1 MAGTLVICP
10 SNGLCNRLGVV
21 SSFAVLARRSGRQLQ
36 VCWTTSRG
44 WSDEKLEDLFESRF
58 MQLSEAGFSFFN
70 AFGVR
75 LHEQLRGRG
84 VGGVDRVW
92 SASGDEAFA
101 AVFDPGAHPVIAY
114 LGYRRCQDLI
124 PPESRR
130 RLLPRFGR
138 DYAAELRRWR
148 PIGPI
153 QRQVDELASKFDAH
167 TVGVHIRRGDAGAHP
182 TLSGQYRRSSD
193 AAFMAA
199 MDRIRKRRPDTS
211 FFLATDCLET
221 EQRFVERYGEA
232 ILTNPAK
239 RFVPS
244 IYGAPKEN
252 QHDAVVDLFTLARSQ
267 RLLGSH
273 YSMFSKTAATL
284 GDIRL
289 QIVVEDSRL
298 AQLRRIASFGR
309 HEAVRRA
316 RGLRGSRGVG
326 C

>member
-1 MAGTLVICP
+1 MPGKLAIRPT
-10 SNGLCNRLGVV
+10 NGLCNRLGVV

-44 WSDEKLEDLFESRF
+44 WSDEKLEDLFDNSF
-58 MQLSEAGFSFFN
+58 TQLSEAGFGFSK
-70 AFGVR
+70 AFGVC
-75 LHEQLRGRG
+75 LHEQLGGRG
-84 VGGVDRVW
+84 VAGVDQVW
-92 SASGDEAFA
+92 RAAGGEAFA

-114 LGYRRCQDLI
+114 QGYRRCQDLI

-130 RLLPRFGR
+130 RLLPRFER

-153 QRQVDELASKFDAH
+153 QRQVDELASKFDGH
-167 TVGVHIRRGDAGAHP
+167 TVGVHIRRGDSAAHP
-182 TLSGQYRRSSD
+182 AFGNQYRRSSD

-199 MDRIRKRRPDTS
+199 MDRIRKRRPETS

-232 ILTNPAK
+232 ILSNPAK

-267 RLLGSH
+267 RLLGS
-273 YSMFSKTAATL
+273 YFSTFSTTAATL

-289 QIVVEDSRL
+289 QVVVEDSRL
-298 AQLRRIASFGR
+298 AQLRRAASFGR
-309 HEAVRRA
+309 HEAARRA
-316 RGLRGSRGVG
+316 RALRGS
-326 C
+326 